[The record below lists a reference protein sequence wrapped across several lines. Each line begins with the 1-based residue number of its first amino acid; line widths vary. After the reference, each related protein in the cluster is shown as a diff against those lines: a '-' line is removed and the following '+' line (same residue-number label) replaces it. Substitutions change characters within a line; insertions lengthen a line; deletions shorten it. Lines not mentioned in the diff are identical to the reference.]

1 MPRPRKPANPAEA
14 LVGVA
19 PLAARWIER
28 LLGSGAPPL
37 TLAQYLALRAIAAEP
52 LAAAELARRAG
63 VSGAAVSQL
72 VAALEAAGWVER
84 EPEPTDRRR
93 HVLRLTPAGVEALRS
108 STGRVH
114 RGLGEVLADLPPHE
128 ERALTDLLV
137 RLESVFAGSPP
148 PRRPRRPPPRPHP

>member
-28 LLGSGAPPL
+28 LLASGEPPL

-72 VAALEAAGWVER
+72 VGALESAGWLER
-84 EPEPTDRRR
+84 EPEPADRRR
-93 HVLRLTPAGVEALRS
+93 HLLRLTTAGFQAFEAATR
-108 STGRVH
+108 RVH
-114 RGLGEVLADLPPHE
+114 RGLGDILADLPPHE
-128 ERALTDLLV
+128 AKALTDLLV
-137 RLESVFAGSPP
+137 TLEHVLAGSPP
-148 PRRPRRPPPRPHP
+148 PRRRPPPRP

>member
-28 LLGSGAPPL
+28 LLASGEPPL
-37 TLAQYLALRAIAAEP
+37 TLAQYLALRAIASEP

-72 VAALEAAGWVER
+72 VSALEGAGWVER
-84 EPEPTDRRR
+84 EPEPADRRR
-93 HVLRLTPAGVEALRS
+93 HQLKLTAAGFEAFQSATR
-108 STGRVH
+108 RVYG
-114 RGLGEVLADLPPHE
+114 GLGDVLAGLPPHE
-128 ERALTDLLV
+128 AKALTDLLV
-137 RLESVFAGSPP
+137 TLEHVLAGSPP
-148 PRRPRRPPPRPHP
+148 PRRGPPPPRPK